1 MAHQHVKGNTMHI
14 EEQERAAYMAG
25 DTARATLLDRVAE
38 LEALNRALNEEN
50 DILRDQLADMERARE

>member
-1 MAHQHVKGNTMHI
+1 MTSI

-50 DILRDQLADMERARE
+50 DILRDQLADMERFIE

>member
-1 MAHQHVKGNTMHI
+1 MLTI

-25 DTARATLLDRVAE
+25 DTTRATLLDRVAE

-50 DILRDQLADMERARE
+50 DILRDQLADMERFIE